1 MGCWVFT
8 ALMAE
13 RSLGGRVWVVVFLA
27 YDVIGLE
34 VYAMT
39 YFTYVRLGCRVF
51 AGLDGTVVAG

>member
-1 MGCWVFT
+1 
-8 ALMAE
+8 MAE
-13 RSLGGRVWVVVFLA
+13 RSLGGRVWAVVFLA